1 MSKAERQETVPGIY
15 RGMHAISWNMD
26 EWETNECKYILSL
39 LNPSKGKII
48 NTQFSHRLKFMK
60 ELVFKLGG
68 QDTLRKINT
77 GNLNGA
83 TTNSFNSKFKL
94 DQE

>member
-1 MSKAERQETVPGIY
+1 
-15 RGMHAISWNMD
+15 MD
-26 EWETNECKYILSL
+26 EWEKNEFKYILSL

-60 ELVFKLGG
+60 ELVFKLGRARY
-68 QDTLRKINT
+68 TKRKINT
-77 GNLNGA
+77 GNLSGA